1 MRRLGAARGRSGR
14 GALVAILSAAALAV
28 GFATPAAAK
37 PEFAPYVDMTLSS
50 DSLAQMMSQSGAR
63 HFTLGFIVSDPNSQC
78 KASWG
83 GYYGINDPT
92 MNRRIAKLHAAGGD
106 AIVSFGGA
114 AGSELANTCATP
126 GALAAQYQAVI
137 DRYGIRE
144 LDFDIEGADQGNLT
158 SLNRRFQA
166 IARLQAAGR
175 RAGKP
180 VQVSLTLPVMP
191 TGLTH
196 DGVRAVRLA
205 IQAGVHVDVVN
216 VMAMDYYDPS
226 LNYAGHM
233 GDLAIK
239 AASATHRQLARLYP
253 NEEAAAVWRM
263 VGITPMIGIND
274 DNKEIFTTPNAK
286 QVTAFAKSKRIGRIA
301 MWSANRDRQCP
312 TPIQYADNNC
322 SGVSQTPWGFSK
334 IFKTFGS

>member
-1 MRRLGAARGRSGR
+1 MLA
-14 GALVAILSAAALAV
+14 AILSTGALALA
-28 GFATPAAAK
+28 FAAPATAK
-37 PEFAPYVDMTLSS
+37 PGFAPYVDMTLSS

-63 HFTLGFIVSDPNSQC
+63 HFTLGFIVSDPNPTPHC

-83 GYYGINDPT
+83 GYYGLDDPA
-92 MNRRIAKLHAAGGD
+92 MYKRIAKLKAAGGD

-126 GALAAQYQAVI
+126 GTLAAEYQKVI
-137 DRYGIRE
+137 DRYGIHD

-180 VQVSLTLPVMP
+180 VHVSLTLPVMP

-196 DGVRAVRLA
+196 DGVRAVNLA
-205 IQAGVHVDVVN
+205 IRAGVNVEVVN

-239 AASATHRQLARLYP
+239 AASATRGQLARLYP
-253 NEEAAAVWRM
+253 KKDAGAVWRM

-274 DNKEIFTTPNAK
+274 DNKEIFTTRNAS
-286 QVTAFAKSKRIGRIA
+286 QVTAFAKTKRIGRIA
-301 MWSANRDRQCP
+301 MWSANRDHQCAMP
-312 TPIQYADNNC
+312 SPWPENTC
-322 SGVSQTPWGFSK
+322 SGVSQTSWGFSK
-334 IFKTFGS
+334 IFRSFGS

>member
-1 MRRLGAARGRSGR
+1 ML
-14 GALVAILSAAALAV
+14 IAAALTL

-50 DSLAQMMSQSGAR
+50 DSLAKMMSQSEAK

-83 GYYGINDPT
+83 GYYGINDPA
-92 MNRRIAKLHAAGGD
+92 MHSRIAKLKAAGGD
-106 AIVSFGGA
+106 GIVSFGGA
-114 AGSELANTCATP
+114 AGSELANTCTTP

-137 DRYGIRE
+137 DRYGIRD
-144 LDFDIEGADQGNLT
+144 LDFDIEGADQGNLP

-166 IARLQAAGR
+166 IRRLQAAGR
-175 RAGKP
+175 RTGKP
-180 VQVSLTLPVMP
+180 IQVSLTLPVMP

-196 DGVRAVRLA
+196 DGVRAVNLA
-205 IQAGVHVDVVN
+205 IRAGVNVGVVN

-226 LNYAGHM
+226 LDYRGHM

-253 NEEAAAVWRM
+253 RKDAAAVWRM
-263 VGITPMIGIND
+263 VGITPMIGVND
-274 DNKEIFTTPNAK
+274 DNKEIFTTLNAK
-286 QVTAFAKSKRIGRIA
+286 QMTAFAKTKRIGRIA
-301 MWSANRDRQCP
+301 MWSANRDRRCP
-312 TPIQYADNNC
+312 TPSQWAQNTC

-334 IFKTFGS
+334 IFGTFGT